1 MNKSYKIAFAILALG
16 TLVLASC
23 TKADDPSQPVGQA
36 IPYTSGTTQTI
47 TQILDSL
54 PNATFFDSA
63 YRHAGMEAYLDSL
76 RAGVK
81 GSPFTIFVPT
91 DNAFQAAGFTLQQIG
106 QTSKFVLD
114 SLLFYLT
121 IKGSYTYINF
131 DSLAGN
137 AVLNTVLTD
146 PNIQRSLPAS
156 FSTGNPY
163 QYQLHVGVRNGTLWL
178 NGTPVK
184 TAAQIVQGTDGVVW
198 TSDQM
203 VQKPFLETYQVLTQD
218 TTYSFYMTALRIGDS
233 IYQNAS
239 NYNLRYFFSDTLG
252 MQLRNGLPYIT
263 VLAPTNQAFR
273 NAGFNGIQDIY
284 TYIGKSATLAEGGAD
299 AKGRLLRTNLDSI
312 LDLHRIGYAP
322 YSDGSNPYFTVL
334 LHTNDML
341 YNPTVNNILI
351 WYAESYEA
359 PQTTVYSDVDF
370 QNNNGQ
376 VVAHRADA
384 PGGRAVNII
393 APHDITTLN
402 GIVHRVDNL
411 LLPTP

>member
-16 TLVLASC
+16 TLALTSC

-36 IPYTSGTTQTI
+36 IPFTSATTQTV
-47 TQILDSL
+47 TRILDSL
-54 PNATFFDSA
+54 PNTTFFDSA

-76 RAGVK
+76 RAGVN

-121 IKGSYTYINF
+121 VRGSYTYHDF

-137 AVLNTVLTD
+137 AIFNTLLTD
-146 PNIQRSLPAS
+146 PNIQRTLGPS

-163 QYQLHVGVRNGTLWL
+163 QYQLHVGVKNGTLWL

-218 TTYSFYMTALRIGDS
+218 TTYSFYMAALHISDS
-233 IYQNAS
+233 IYHS
-239 NYNLRYFFSDTLG
+239 PLNYSMGYFFSDTLG
-252 MQLRNGLPYIT
+252 LQLKSGQPYIT

-273 NAGFNGIQDIY
+273 NAGFSGIQDIY
-284 TYIGKSATLAEGGAD
+284 TYIGKSATLSEGGVD
-299 AKGRLLRTNLDSI
+299 ALGRYVRTNLDSI
-312 LDLHRIGYAP
+312 LDLHRLGYGP
-322 YSDGSNPYFTVL
+322 YTNFANPYFTVL

-341 YNPTVNNILI
+341 YNSTVNNMLI
-351 WYAESYEA
+351 WYAQSYDA
-359 PQTTVYSDVDF
+359 PQTNVYTDVDF
-370 QNNNGQ
+370 LNNNGQ

-393 APHDITTLN
+393 APHDVTTLN